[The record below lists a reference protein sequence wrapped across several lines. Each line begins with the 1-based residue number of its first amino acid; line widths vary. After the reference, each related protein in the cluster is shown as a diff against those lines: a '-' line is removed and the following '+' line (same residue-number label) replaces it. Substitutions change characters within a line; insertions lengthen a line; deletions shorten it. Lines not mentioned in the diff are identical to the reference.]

1 MTNVRATSQDPADVD
16 TAVGR
21 FLGERTD
28 ARGVAS
34 YSWLVSVLRS
44 APGATSVVYACGE
57 ATGVVTSCAGQFVV
71 HSLAGEDDSERAGI
85 IDHAKTLHDAGRIRG
100 LALPGDRRTKNLFE
114 EARLPAQV
122 LLH

>member
-1 MTNVRATSQDPADVD
+1 MSESSASSTPEEVD
-16 TAVGR
+16 ASLAR
-21 FLGERTD
+21 FLGERTG
-28 ARGVAS
+28 ARGIEA

-44 APGATSVVYACGE
+44 APGASSVVYRYNE
-57 ATGVVTSCAGQFVV
+57 AEGVVTSCAGQYVI
-71 HSLAGEDDSERAGI
+71 HSLTGDNDVDRAMI
-85 IDHAKTLHDAGRIRG
+85 ISRAKDVYKEGFVRG